1 MTIAIPRS
9 PSNGM
14 AGLAEDDRRL
24 LQVIESSGHCV
35 WDWDMLTGDC
45 YYSPAWKALL
55 GYEDDELF
63 GRIDEWEQRIERDD
77 LSAHHD
83 AVRRHDETSTVY
95 RQEMRVSCKDG
106 SVKCLVV
113 RGQIIERTSE
123 GQPRRMLGTATD
135 ITAWKRVEQGPRES
149 ERRMLLAMDSVGDGV
164 WDWDIASDRVY
175 YSPRWKSLLGYADE
189 EIGDTLEEWRR
200 LILPEDAE
208 RVMADLQRHVQTDEP
223 FDVEFRA
230 RCKDGSSKWLLGRG
244 KVTARDKAGK
254 PLRMI
259 GTNTDIGERK
269 QAEQALQWKTA
280 FLEAQVG
287 SSLDGILVVDS
298 QGRKIL
304 QNQRMVQLWQIPP
317 EIADEESD
325 EALLAF
331 ALSQIRHPEQ
341 ARARVQH
348 LYAHPDEVSQD
359 EVELLNGTVL
369 DRYSSPVRGLD
380 GTHYGRIWTFR
391 DITERKRVE
400 EDLRSSEARFKLLS
414 DASPLSITSTDETHQ
429 LIEYINPRTV
439 ELFGYSHEEL
449 PDLSRWLALAY
460 PDPAY
465 RQQVEE
471 EWMRLVVP
479 AVLNNTRIEKPFET
493 QVTCKDGSR
502 KAVLWDFVSIRGKF
516 ISFALDLTAR
526 KEAERELRLV
536 SERLQVATQA
546 AGIGIWDWDV
556 VRDELL
562 WDDAM
567 CQLYGVRREDFGRA
581 YEAWPKTLHPA
592 DAEQAEEAIQSA
604 LRGEREYNEEF
615 RIVRPDGAL
624 RHIHASARTSRDAD
638 GKPVRMVGVNYDIT
652 ERKLTEE
659 ELQRHRDHLEELV
672 RERTQELASKNRLI
686 QDIIDG
692 YPQVVLVKATD
703 RRHLLTN
710 RAYDELFQFGPGH
723 AIGRS
728 DHELYAP
735 EVADRMFED
744 DSRVL
749 RDKAVCQFEEDMPC
763 ADRVRTFLTTKFA
776 LLDEH
781 GTPYGLCAVATDI
794 TARRDAQLAQRQ
806 SEEQLSAAVTG
817 ADLCPWIYNPRHDV
831 FELSTRCLE
840 MFDLTGSTGVTKP
853 EQLFARAHP
862 DDHRRIRQ
870 AMKKALHDDDF
881 DTEYR
886 VRWRD
891 GSVHYLSSRGRL
903 MRDADGQPARLCGI
917 TQDITER
924 ENSQQAMAQQR
935 TVLQSILDQSPLGI
949 SFTTHGIFRYINPEF
964 ETLFDVNVGDRAE
977 KIYLTPAHRE
987 TLIQQLKRDGFVRNQ
1002 EMQMVAA
1009 SGHLRDFLVTFMPHE
1024 RDGEEGVLG
1033 WLLDITER
1041 KRMEA
1046 EIQRTNFFSDIALE
1060 LTSSGYWYV
1069 DYSDPDYYFQ
1079 SERAARILG
1088 EPVKPDGR
1096 YHLDSEWFAR
1106 LEAANLETATA
1117 TAERY
1122 QGAVDGK
1129 YDRYKSIYAYKR
1141 PIDGEIVWVHAG
1153 GKLVRDKSS
1162 NKILFM
1168 YGAYQDITQQKKA
1181 EDEIRQ
1187 ARAQAMEATQAK
1199 SDFLANMSHE
1209 IRTPMNAVIGLSHL
1223 ALKGELSARQRDYLQ
1238 KILLSGKHLLGILN
1252 DILDFSKIEAGKL
1265 EVEHRGF
1272 ELCEVFENV
1281 DNLIGE
1287 RAAAK
1292 GLRMAVDVADDVP
1305 ANLVGDSLRL
1315 GQILINYASNAVKF
1329 TEHGEVR
1336 ISARVIERS
1345 SDDVLLRFEVDDT
1358 GIGLTPA
1365 QSARLFKSFEQADS
1379 STTREYSGTGLG
1391 LAISKRLAELMKGEV
1406 GVHSVPGQGSTFWFT
1421 VRLGIGH
1428 AGTSRRI
1435 AHAEISLSTLAGARV
1450 LLVEDNDL
1458 NQQVAADLLRDAGLQ
1473 VDVAENGEVAMARLA
1488 SGGEPYD
1495 IVLMDMQMPVMD
1507 GVTATREIRRLPE
1520 HSRLPIVAMTASA
1533 TQEDRSRCLHAG
1545 MNDFITKPIEPAEL
1559 WQALLKWIAPRR
1571 PSDTPAMVARPS
1583 VDPMPHP
1590 DIDGLDVSAG
1600 LRRTLGKIPAYHSM
1614 LRRFVAGHASVPR
1627 QIREALAAGDRQ
1639 HAELLAHTLRGV
1651 AGNVGASAVQQQARQ
1666 LELALHERVP
1676 DGPVQALL
1684 ETLEVALAQQIESI
1698 AVALPPEPQ
1707 DHESTDEP
1715 EALAN
1720 AWSEQICA
1728 ELAQL
1733 LATDDARAGKLWR
1746 DQQARLRVAL
1756 GNSHQPIGEAIS
1768 KFDFAAALAMLETAT
1783 SS

>member
-1 MTIAIPRS
+1 MTIANPRS
-9 PSNGM
+9 SSDGAVGPVQ
-14 AGLAEDDRRL
+14 DDRRL

-45 YYSPAWKALL
+45 YYSPAWKALF

-83 AVRRHDETSTVY
+83 AVHRHDETGTVY

-113 RGQIIERTSE
+113 RGQIIERTLD
-123 GQPRRMLGTATD
+123 GQARRMLGTATD
-135 ITAWKRVEQGPRES
+135 ITAWKRAEQGPRES

-164 WDWDIASDRVY
+164 WDWDMASGRVY
-175 YSPRWKSLLGYADE
+175 YSPRWKAVLGYADE
-189 EIGDTLEEWRR
+189 EVGDTLEEWRR
-200 LILPEDAE
+200 LILAEDAE
-208 RVMADLQRHVQTDEP
+208 RVMAAVQRHVRTGEP

-230 RCKDGSSKWLLGRG
+230 HCKDGSIKWLLGRG
-244 KVTARDKAGK
+244 KVTARDKTGQA
-254 PLRMI
+254 LRMI
-259 GTNTDIGERK
+259 GTNTDISERK
-269 QAEQALQWKTA
+269 QGEQALQWKTA
-280 FLEAQVG
+280 FLEAQVR

-304 QNQRMVQLWQIPP
+304 QNQRMVELWQIPP
-317 EIADEESD
+317 EIADEETD
-325 EALLAF
+325 EPLLAF
-331 ALSQIRHPEQ
+331 ALSQIKRPEQ
-341 ARARVQH
+341 ALAKVQH
-348 LYAHPDEVSQD
+348 LYAHPDEISQD

-369 DRYSSPVRGLD
+369 ERYSSPVRGLD

-400 EDLRSSEARFKLLS
+400 EELRRSEARFKMLS
-414 DASPLSITSTDETHQ
+414 DASPLAIASTDETHQ
-429 LIEYINPRTV
+429 LIEYVNPRTV
-439 ELFGYSHEEL
+439 ELFGYSHAEL
-449 PDLSRWLALAY
+449 PDLARWLTLAY
-460 PDPAY
+460 PDPTY

-471 EWMRLVVP
+471 EWMRLVAP
-479 AVLNNTRIEKPFET
+479 AVLNNTRIEKPYET

-516 ISFALDLTAR
+516 ISFALDLTPS
-526 KEAERELRLV
+526 KEAERKLRLV

-567 CQLYGVRREDFGRA
+567 YELYGIRREDFGRV
-581 YEAWPKTLHPA
+581 YEAWRNALHPA
-592 DAEQAEEAIQSA
+592 DAQQAEEAIQSA
-604 LRGEREYNEEF
+604 LRGEREYDEEF
-615 RIVRPDGAL
+615 RIVQPDGSL

-692 YPQVVLVKATD
+692 YPQAVLVKAPD

-710 RAYDELFQFGPGH
+710 RAYDELFRFSPGH
-723 AIGRS
+723 AIGRT
-728 DHELYAP
+728 DHELYAR
-735 EVADRMFED
+735 EVADRMFAD

-749 RDKAVCQFEEDMPC
+749 HDKAVSQIEEEVPC
-763 ADRVRTFLTTKFA
+763 ADRVRAFLTTKFA

-781 GTPYGLCAVATDI
+781 GIPYGLCAVATDI
-794 TARRDAQLAQRQ
+794 TARRDAELAQRQ
-806 SEEQLSAAVTG
+806 SEEQLSAAVKG
-817 ADLCPWIYNPRHDV
+817 ADLGTWIYDPRHDV
-831 FELSTRCLE
+831 FELSMRCLE
-840 MFDLTGSTGVTKP
+840 MFDMAGSMGVAKP
-853 EQLFARAHP
+853 EELLARTHP
-862 DDHRRIRQ
+862 DDHGRMRQ
-870 AMKKALHDDDF
+870 AMKRALHDDDF
-881 DTEYR
+881 DAEYR
-886 VRWRD
+886 VRCRD
-891 GSVHYLSSRGRL
+891 GSVRYMSSRGRL

-924 ENSQQAMAQQR
+924 ETAQQAMAQQR
-935 TVLQSILDQSPLGI
+935 AALQNILDQGPVGI
-949 SFTTHGIFRYINPEF
+949 AFTAQGIFRYVNPEF
-964 ETLFDVNVGDRAE
+964 AALFDAKVGDRAE
-977 KIYLTPAHRE
+977 QIYVTPGDRE
-987 TLIQQLKRDGFVRNQ
+987 ALIHLLDRDGFVRNR
-1002 EMQMVAA
+1002 EMQMIAA
-1009 SGHLRDFLVTFMPHE
+1009 GGHPRDFLVTFVPFEHA
-1024 RDGEEGVLG
+1024 GEPGVMG
-1033 WLLDITER
+1033 WLLDITDR

-1060 LTSSGYWYV
+1060 LTNSGYWYV
-1069 DYSDPDYYFQ
+1069 DYSDPDHYIQ
-1079 SERAARILG
+1079 SERSARILG
-1088 EPVKPDGR
+1088 EPVKADGR
-1096 YHLDSEWFAR
+1096 YNLDSEWFAR

-1129 YDRYKSIYAYKR
+1129 YDKYDSIYAYKR
-1141 PIDGEIVWVHAG
+1141 PVDGEIVWVHAG
-1153 GKLVRDKSS
+1153 GKLVRDRSS

-1181 EDEIRQ
+1181 EDEIRR
-1187 ARAQAMEATQAK
+1187 ARQQAMEATQAK

-1223 ALKGELSARQRDYLQ
+1223 ALKGDLSARQRDYLQ

-1272 ELCEVFENV
+1272 ELREVFENV
-1281 DNLIGE
+1281 DNLVGE

-1292 GLRMAVDVADDVP
+1292 GLRMTVDVADDVP
-1305 ANLVGDSLRL
+1305 GALVGDSLRL
-1315 GQILINYASNAVKF
+1315 GQILVNYASNAVKF

-1345 SDDVLLRFEVDDT
+1345 PDEVILRFEVDDT

-1406 GVHSVPGQGSTFWFT
+1406 GVHSIPGQGSTFWFT

-1428 AGTSRRI
+1428 AGTFRRT
-1435 AHAEISLSTLAGARV
+1435 APVEVSLSAIAGARV
-1450 LLVEDNDL
+1450 LLAEDNEL

-1473 VDVAENGEVAMARLA
+1473 VDVAENGAVAMARLG

-1507 GVTATREIRRLPE
+1507 GVTATREIRRMPGQ
-1520 HSRLPIVAMTASA
+1520 SGLPIVAMTASV
-1533 TQEDRSRCLHAG
+1533 TQDDRARCLQAG

-1571 PSDTPAMVARPS
+1571 SSDTLAAVAGRS
-1583 VDPMPHP
+1583 AALTPHP
-1590 DIDGLDVSAG
+1590 IIDGLDVAAG
-1600 LRRTLGKIPAYHSM
+1600 LRRTLGRIPVYHAM
-1614 LRRFVAGHASVPR
+1614 LRMFVAGQTSVPQ
-1627 QIREALAAGDRQ
+1627 QIREAIAAGDRQ

-1651 AGNVGASAVQQQARQ
+1651 AGNVGASAVQQHARD
-1666 LELALHERVP
+1666 LELALRESAP
-1676 DGPVQALL
+1676 GGLVQALL
-1684 ETLEVALAQQIESI
+1684 ERVDAALARLIGAISKG
-1698 AVALPPEPQ
+1698 LPAQP
-1707 DHESTDEP
+1707 HESESTSEL
-1715 EALAN
+1715 EALAS
-1720 AWSEQICA
+1720 AWSDQICT

-1733 LATDDARAGKLWR
+1733 LANDDARAGKLWR
-1746 DQQARLRVAL
+1746 EQQALLTVAL
-1756 GNSHQPIGEAIS
+1756 GNSHQPIGEAITR
-1768 KFDFAAALAMLETAT
+1768 FDFAAALAMLETA
-1783 SS
+1783 SSN